1 MSTSECFIWP
11 GHPASGYFQN
21 GPLSE
26 SFTDSP
32 RTDGGYIIDAE
43 PKEWL
48 RELSEEQKARLTTW
62 LVDQRSQ
69 GVIQPRISKDI
80 LNYIETKLPLSP
92 FQRATRLLEYVALHA
107 ESIGTIVKLVQGSDA
122 GWRACACSESIKW
135 EDVQYLVG
143 YLTDTGWL
151 EQPGGVQI
159 VRVTVDGYRRIEEQK
174 TAADPEQAFVAMWFD
189 DTVLDAYK
197 QGIGPGIE
205 DAGYRPLR
213 IDQEQDVEKIDDA
226 IIAGIRR
233 SRFLVADFTQGDDG
247 ARGGVYFEAGF
258 AYGLDIPVIHTC
270 RKDMVE
276 KLAFDTRQYNHILW
290 ETPEELRDALAK
302 RIGALVG
309 DGPLLQKGNP

>member
-62 LVDQRSQ
+62 LVDQRAQ
-69 GVIQPRISKDI
+69 GVVQPRISRDI
-80 LNYIETKLPLSP
+80 FKYIEARPPLSP
-92 FQRATRLLEYVALHA
+92 FERVTRLLEYLAHRAGSV
-107 ESIGTIVKLVQGSDA
+107 GTIVKVIRGSDRA
-122 GWRACACSESIKW
+122 WRAYACSESTMW
-135 EDVQYLVG
+135 EEVDYFLIYLNSVG
-143 YLTDTGWL
+143 WVERMGQDN
-151 EQPGGVQI
+151 I
-159 VRVTVDGYRRIEEQK
+159 VRVTLDGYRQIAEQK
-174 TAADPEQAFVAMWFD
+174 ANADSSQAFVAMWFD
-189 DTVLDAYK
+189 DSVLDAYK
-197 QGIGPGIE
+197 KGIEPGIKQ
-205 DAGYRPLR
+205 AGYKSMR
-213 IDQEQDVEKIDDA
+213 IDQKEDVSKVDDE
-226 IIAGIRR
+226 IIAEIRR
-233 SRFLVADFTQGDDG
+233 SRFLVADFTQGEDG

-258 AYGLDIPVIHTC
+258 AFGLNIPIIYTC

-290 ETPEELRDALAK
+290 ETPEELRGALAN
-302 RIGALVG
+302 RISARFG
-309 DGPLLQKGNP
+309 DGPLLQEGSQ

>member
-1 MSTSECFIWP
+1 MSTTECFIWP

-32 RTDGGYIIDAE
+32 RTGGGYIIDVE
-43 PKEWL
+43 PKNWIGKFND
-48 RELSEEQKARLTTW
+48 EQKARLTTW

-69 GVIQPRISKDI
+69 GVAQPRISKDI
-80 LNYIETKLPLSP
+80 LNYIETKPPLSP

-107 ESIGTIVKLVQGSDA
+107 ESIGTIVKLVQRSDA

-143 YLTDTGWL
+143 YLTDAGWL
-151 EQPGGVQI
+151 EQLGGVQI

-189 DTVLDAYK
+189 DTVLWMPTRK
-197 QGIGPGIE
+197 GIE
-205 DAGYRPLR
+205 ARSSKTPDSKPLR
-213 IDQEQDVEKIDDA
+213 IDQEQDVQKIDDA

-233 SRFLVADFTQGDDG
+233 SRFLVADFTQGEDG
-247 ARGGVYFEAGF
+247 ARGERV
-258 AYGLDIPVIHTC
+258 L
-270 RKDMVE
+270 
-276 KLAFDTRQYNHILW
+276 
-290 ETPEELRDALAK
+290 
-302 RIGALVG
+302 
-309 DGPLLQKGNP
+309 